1 MTGGW
6 LSILTLIAALGCGLI
21 AGVFFAFSSFVMKA
35 LGRIN
40 PAAGIAAMQSINI
53 VVINPL
59 FMAAFL
65 GTAAACAALA
75 VGSLMS
81 WGTPGT
87 EYLLAGSLL
96 YFFGTFVMTI
106 AFNVPLNNALAKV
119 NPASPEGGQVWSGYL
134 VSWTN
139 WNTVRT
145 VAALAAAGSLTMGL
159 VKRAGDIR

>member
-6 LSILTLIAALGCGLI
+6 VSILTLIAALGCGLI

-35 LGRIN
+35 LGRIQ

-53 VVINPL
+53 AVINPW

-65 GTAAACAALA
+65 GTAAACAVLA
-75 VGSLMS
+75 VGSLMN
-81 WGTPGT
+81 WGTPGA

-96 YFFGTFVMTI
+96 YCFGTFVVTM
-106 AFNVPLNNALAKV
+106 AFNVPLNNALARV

-139 WNTVRT
+139 WNTVRML
-145 VAALAAAGSLTMGL
+145 AALLGAVALTMALVRGAAG
-159 VKRAGDIR
+159 